1 MNINNPYTPD
11 KNTHYLVRNRNIRN
25 SILKETDFYFALD
38 VYEALSDLQKI
49 EIREYRQKLR
59 DFINENKDNFEIK
72 GIAWIVFPIAPQW
85 TNIQIPKY

>member
-72 GIAWIVFPIAPQW
+72 GIAWIDFPIAPQW